1 MHSKNHMNMLKFAI
15 SVEES
20 FKINMLNIKNI
31 AKLEIIAIKQVNVE
45 VLQIAYRIQN
55 IVFLKSYHNL

>member
-1 MHSKNHMNMLKFAI
+1 MNMLKFAI

-55 IVFLKSYHNL
+55 IVFLKNYHNL

>member
-1 MHSKNHMNMLKFAI
+1 MNMLKFAI

-20 FKINMLNIKNI
+20 SKINMLNIKNI

-55 IVFLKSYHNL
+55 IVFLKNYHNL

>member
-1 MHSKNHMNMLKFAI
+1 MNMLKFAI

-31 AKLEIIAIKQVNVE
+31 AKLAIIAIKQVNVE

-55 IVFLKSYHNL
+55 IVFLKNYHNL